1 MPRPKKESPNRKD
14 GRYEVKITIGRTLQG
29 KLIRKSFYS
38 DISKADAKKQAE
50 KWKIEQKVCELTGA
64 NTVTETCSFERWANT
79 WLEVHKKP
87 AVRAKTYEETYKST
101 VERYLLPQ
109 FGKANLS
116 SILPSDIISFYAKI
130 AKKYSD
136 SLLSKCRLCLNGIFE
151 TAIDEGL
158 LYRNPAAKVKLP
170 PSQKT
175 YRERRPLTEEEEATV
190 RTFCLEHRFGLE
202 VLILLELGLRRG
214 ELCGLRWDDID
225 FDNLT
230 VQIQRKVSRTK
241 TDGVQVGP
249 TKTKNS
255 KRTLPLKEEFA
266 EFLYSFRGAG
276 YIISGASPIDPH
288 TWANKH
294 FKIFWRDLQA
304 QRPEIG
310 EFTPHEMRHTCG
322 TRLYEQTH
330 DIYAVSKFL
339 GHSSIE
345 ITARYY
351 VHSNVETLRTS
362 LNIGNECRQGVVNT
376 QNGPL
381 RTLRKNTSKKTKT
394 A

>member
-1 MPRPKKESPNRKD
+1 M
-14 GRYEVKITIGRTLQG
+14 
-29 KLIRKSFYS
+29 
-38 DISKADAKKQAE
+38 
-50 KWKIEQKVCELTGA
+50 
-64 NTVTETCSFERWANT
+64 
-79 WLEVHKKP
+79 
-87 AVRAKTYEETYKST
+87 
-101 VERYLLPQ
+101 
-109 FGKANLS
+109 
-116 SILPSDIISFYAKI
+116 
-130 AKKYSD
+130 
-136 SLLSKCRLCLNGIFE
+136 
-151 TAIDEGL
+151 
-158 LYRNPAAKVKLP
+158 
-170 PSQKT
+170 
-175 YRERRPLTEEEEATV
+175 
-190 RTFCLEHRFGLE
+190 
-202 VLILLELGLRRG
+202 
-214 ELCGLRWDDID
+214 
-225 FDNLT
+225 
-230 VQIQRKVSRTK
+230 SRTK

-362 LNIGNECRQGVVNT
+362 LNIGNECRQSVVNSK
-376 QNGPL
+376 NDAL